1 MKKNATIG
9 SLLVI
14 LFGVSVA
21 FIIMIAT
28 SKEKTR
34 ITGIQ
39 KEINTLQE
47 KANDINRAN
56 VDLKEKIAYFE
67 TDEFKEKEAKEKLN
81 YQKEGE
87 RVVIVKSTTQQE
99 EEPTEQGDANDTI
112 EEDLPNYTKWWSQY
126 F

>member
-28 SKEKTR
+28 SKEKSR

-39 KEINTLQE
+39 HEINALQQ
-47 KANDINRAN
+47 KADDINGAN
-56 VDLKEKIAYFE
+56 SDLKEKIAYFE
-67 TDEFKEKEAKEKLN
+67 TDEFKEKEAKDKLN

-87 RVVIVKSTTQQE
+87 RVVIVKSTSQYI
-99 EEPTEQGDANDTI
+99 EEPREEDDASS
-112 EEDLPNYTKWWSQY
+112 ERQEDLPNYTKWWDQY

>member
-39 KEINTLQE
+39 QEINTLQQ
-47 KANDINRAN
+47 KANDINGEN
-56 VDLKEKIAYFE
+56 SDLKEKIAYFE
-67 TDEFKEKEAKEKLN
+67 TDEFKEKEAKDKLN

-87 RVVIVKSTTQQE
+87 RVVIVKSTSQQVE
-99 EEPTEQGDANDTI
+99 ESSEVNTSFDEEQEN
-112 EEDLPNYTKWWSQY
+112 LPNYLKWWNQY

>member
-14 LFGVSVA
+14 LFGVCVA

-28 SKEKTR
+28 SKEHTR
-34 ITGIQ
+34 ITGIEQ
-39 KEINTLQE
+39 EINTLQE
-47 KANDINRAN
+47 KADQINGEN
-56 VDLKEKIAYFE
+56 NDLKEKIAYFK
-67 TDEFKEKEAKEKLN
+67 TDEFKEREAKEKLN

-87 RVVIVKSTTQQE
+87 RVVIVKNRTQDPPAQE
-99 EEPTEQGDANDTI
+99 NAEEINEI
-112 EEDLPNYTKWWSQY
+112 EENIPNHIKWWHQY

>member
-39 KEINTLQE
+39 QEINTLQQ
-47 KANDINRAN
+47 KANDINHAN

-67 TDEFKEKEAKEKLN
+67 TDDFKEKEAKEKLN
-81 YQKEGE
+81 FQKEGE
-87 RVVIVKSTTQQE
+87 RVVIVKSSSQHTQEQQE
-99 EEPTEQGDANDTI
+99 QETTPTEEQ
-112 EEDLPNYTKWWSQY
+112 EDIPNYTKWWNQY

>member
-28 SKEKTR
+28 SKERTR

-39 KEINTLQE
+39 QEITTLQE
-47 KANDINRAN
+47 KADRINGEN
-56 VDLKEKIAYFE
+56 KDLQEKIAYFE
-67 TDEFKEKEAKEKLN
+67 TDEYKEREAKEKLN

-87 RVVIVKSTTQQE
+87 RVVIVKSRSQQGHDDQEQTPTQ
-99 EEPTEQGDANDTI
+99 DVI
-112 EEDLPNYTKWWSQY
+112 EEDVPIYLKWWHQY